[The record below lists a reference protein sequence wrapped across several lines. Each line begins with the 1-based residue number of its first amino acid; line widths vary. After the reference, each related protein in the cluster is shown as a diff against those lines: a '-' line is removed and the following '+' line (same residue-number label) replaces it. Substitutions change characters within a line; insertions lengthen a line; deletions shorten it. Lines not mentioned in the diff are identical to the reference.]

1 MKRRKFEDDG
11 RTIGNMNVEGFSWYR
26 PEDNAEEKK
35 PRPELSRSQARAAMG
50 GILKAALL
58 ISAIF
63 AAGYFLFLLFCDR
76 VWFN

>member
-11 RTIGNMNVEGFSWYR
+11 RTVANMNVEGFSWYR
-26 PEDNAEEKK
+26 PEHGDEVKG
-35 PRPELSRSQARAAMG
+35 PRPELSRSQARAAIG

-58 ISAIF
+58 ISAVF

-76 VWFN
+76 VWFK